1 MMLFCYSI
9 MAKLRICI
17 TIDKELVKKIRTIQG
32 KEIQKSKKSIS
43 FSQVLEDIVN
53 QGLKN

>member
-1 MMLFCYSI
+1 

-17 TIDKELVKKIRTIQG
+17 TIDSELVKKIRMIQG

-43 FSQVLEDIVN
+43 FSKILEDVVY
-53 QGLKN
+53 QGLKK